1 MTLRVGRSSLETTW
15 IFISPRD
22 LSKRKTNCKSWRI
35 APMRKAKRN
44 RFLNLEKTKLKNVL
58 IKIFLY
64 IQKVEKLTEARK
76 QEQE

>member
-1 MTLRVGRSSLETTW
+1 MTLRVGRSSLEATW
-15 IFISPRD
+15 IFISTRD
-22 LSKRKTNCKSWRI
+22 LSKRKTNCKSGRI
-35 APMRKAKRN
+35 VPMRKAKRN